1 MYNKTLMAGAVASAL
16 AVATPIAQ
24 AADREVASY
33 QVDTEVKI
41 LSDQRTRGISDSVMK
56 PALKLGVE
64 VAHESGMVAIANI
77 VNVSR
82 KAFPDGNGTDI
93 TAGAGYRFGNPE
105 GWHFGVGVAAEI
117 FPGAKVS
124 APHELAV
131 DDGTVTGMA
140 GALYPSGFRDTNFNS
155 QFAVLEISFGKLE
168 GRILDVISKNYRGAD
183 TGTVCGSFL
192 FGMSDLDAVMAVNDP
207 SSKASQCYARGDKNS
222 RGSLLYDLDYK
233 IGIAPATTL
242 ILHAG
247 YQKVKN
253 FSEADFTDYSVGV
266 THKRWGFEW
275 AAEYVQTQTKAAEL
289 YMVQDGDKVRR
300 LDNDRLI
307 LSVSRKF

>member
-1 MYNKTLMAGAVASAL
+1 MYRKTLMAGAVASAL
-16 AVATPIAQ
+16 VAASQPTL

-41 LSDQRTRGISDSVMK
+41 LSDQRTRGISDSVMR

-64 VAHESGMVAIANI
+64 IAHESGMVAIANI
-77 VNVSR
+77 VNVSK
-82 KAFPDGNGTDI
+82 KAFPNGNGTDI
-93 TAGAGYRFGNPE
+93 TVGAGYRFGNPE
-105 GWHFGVGVAAEI
+105 GWHFGIGLAAET
-117 FPGAKVS
+117 FPGAKVN
-124 APHELAV
+124 APHSI
-131 DDGTVTGMA
+131 DPTVLLSDPNADPT
-140 GALYPSGFRDTNFNS
+140 FDKRDTNFNS
-155 QFAVLEISFGKLE
+155 QFAVLEVNYGNLE
-168 GRILDVISKNYRGAD
+168 GRILNVISKTYRGAD
-183 TGTVCGSFL
+183 TGTVCGALLQYSQDQLTDL
-192 FGMSDLDAVMAVNDP
+192 FDP
-207 SSKASQCYARGDKNS
+207 NSKLNQCYARGDNNS
-222 RGSLLYDLDYK
+222 RGSMLYDLDYK

-253 FSEADFTDYSVGV
+253 FKEADFTDYSVGI

-300 LDNDRLI
+300 VDNDRLI